1 MEIFTFYDTKL
12 RCRIREDRDC
22 NFLFITVRN
31 KKYIVLKILSAV
43 FYAVITAFMVILF
56 VDALIDSKEN
66 GFVVLGYILILVTI
80 GLSYLLPLILSVI
93 GLILSS
99 VAKSRGESKM
109 GTVIY
114 FLVFTCL
121 PVVSWFVFLILTKVL
136 GN

>member
-1 MEIFTFYDTKL
+1 MEQVVLK
-12 RCRIREDRDC
+12 
-22 NFLFITVRN
+22 N
-31 KKYIVLKILSAV
+31 KKYNILKILSAV

-80 GLSYLLPLILSVI
+80 GLSYLLPLILSAI
-93 GLILSS
+93 GLILSL
-99 VAKSRGESKM
+99 VAKSRGESKI